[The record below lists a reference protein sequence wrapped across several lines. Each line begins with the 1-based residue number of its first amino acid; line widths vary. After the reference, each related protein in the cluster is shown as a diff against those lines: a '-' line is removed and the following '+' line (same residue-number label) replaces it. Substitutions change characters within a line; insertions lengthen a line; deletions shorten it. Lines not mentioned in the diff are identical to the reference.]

1 MSVVV
6 TGYASLDYAMQLDSP
21 PQPDRTATILSRPAE
36 WPRLGGSPAYVA
48 AALVAAGAQDV
59 APVSWVGDDAE
70 GATYRSGLEALGV
83 RTDGIAAA
91 GGRTPVCI
99 LAYPPDG
106 RCHCLYDPGL
116 TAQAGLSER
125 QGALID
131 AAEAVCV
138 AVGPPQATW
147 ETLRRARPDAALVWA
162 VKADPRA
169 VPPDLAA
176 ALAARADVVAF
187 SLGEDDFVARAFAAA
202 DARAAERLRIETR
215 GREGAAYM
223 QNGVTRIVR
232 ADPVDADDTTGA
244 GDTFAGGFLAAWIL
258 NRDPE
263 AAVAAGAAA
272 ARALLLARAGP
283 ARRS

>member
-6 TGYASLDYAMQLDSP
+6 TGYASLDYAARLDSP
-21 PQPDRTATILSRPAE
+21 PQPDKTATILSRPAE

-48 AALVAAGAQDV
+48 AALVAAGAGDA
-59 APVSWVGDDAE
+59 APISWVGDDAE
-70 GATYRSGLEALGV
+70 GASYRSGLKALGV

-91 GGRTPVCI
+91 PGRTPVCV
-99 LAYPPDG
+99 LVYPPDG

-116 TAQAGLSER
+116 TAEACLSER
-125 QGALID
+125 QRALVD
-131 AAEAVCV
+131 SAEAICV
-138 AVGPPQATW
+138 AVGPTQATW

-169 VPPDLAA
+169 VTPDLAA

-187 SLGEDDFVARAFAAA
+187 SRGEADFVADAFAAA
-202 DARAAERLRIETR
+202 DAPVGGRLRIETR

-232 ADPVDADDTTGA
+232 ADAVDADDTTGA
-244 GDTFAGGFLAAWIL
+244 GDAFVGGFLAAWI
-258 NRDPE
+258 RTREPE
-263 AAVAAGAAA
+263 TAVAAGVAS
-272 ARALLLARAGP
+272 ARALLLARAGA